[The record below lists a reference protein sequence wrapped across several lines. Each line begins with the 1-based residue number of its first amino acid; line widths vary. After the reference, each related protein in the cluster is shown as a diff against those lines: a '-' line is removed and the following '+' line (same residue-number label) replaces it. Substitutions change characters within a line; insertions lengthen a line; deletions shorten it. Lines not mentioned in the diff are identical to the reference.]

1 MKCVPPRSVVFV
13 EVHVDCPLEVLIRRD
28 AKGLYKKALSGEIP
42 NMTGISDPYEPPE
55 QPEVVV
61 RTHNESPDESAKLIV
76 NWFEKRGSLT

>member
-1 MKCVPPRSVVFV
+1 MPVRPRLANIIAGEFERRQLAV
-13 EVHVDCPLEVLIRRD
+13 EVLDGDVIRRN
-28 AKGLYKKALSGEIP
+28 LSK
-42 NMTGISDPYEPPE
+42 PPE